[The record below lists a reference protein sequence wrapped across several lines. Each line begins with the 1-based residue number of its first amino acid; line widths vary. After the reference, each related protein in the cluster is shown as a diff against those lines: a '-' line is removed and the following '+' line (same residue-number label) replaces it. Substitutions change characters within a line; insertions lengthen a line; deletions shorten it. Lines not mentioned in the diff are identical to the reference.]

1 MIYIYIILYYIF
13 LYWYLYLDLFIYL
26 YIYICLFSQNIYI
39 YNLYIYV
46 YFCVQVMKSTHRME
60 YEYTMGNFGH
70 YTRLKSS
77 CKWHK
82 SCETHIAFKY
92 VCFFDKMH
100 FEKSKQNQKY
110 HMRFHGRHEGTVW
123 NSKNK
128 YEFQKQTSRHSA
140 NFESSRT
147 HAQAID
153 NCHSSDACIVSKN
166 PCSARRRTYSKDI
179 CT

>member
-1 MIYIYIILYYIF
+1 MF
-13 LYWYLYLDLFIYL
+13 VFTKKK
-26 YIYICLFSQNIYI
+26 
-39 YNLYIYV
+39 YIYV
-46 YFCVQVMKSTHRME
+46 TFCVQVMKSTHRME

-110 HMRFHGRHEGTVW
+110 HMRFHGRHEGTV
-123 NSKNK
+123 
-128 YEFQKQTSRHSA
+128 
-140 NFESSRT
+140 
-147 HAQAID
+147 
-153 NCHSSDACIVSKN
+153 
-166 PCSARRRTYSKDI
+166 
-179 CT
+179 